1 MRKAGR
7 WMETPGLKTSPPP
20 ASSAWTRQGTPL
32 TTTKRTTTPEP
43 SSLPHRKRLKLA
55 RVSLPEIRYVNLLW
69 CSLAGL
75 RCLRVV
81 PVFVAPIDG
90 PDDRDDKNLLHWLPD
105 PCPTASLCRICITLP
120 CHADIPSPNSGVSLL
135 GDVRLNVQDPRM
147 DLCQLPWRPQHYMAA
162 VEMHDP
168 ILGTPWS
175 LCPRSCL
182 ARIVKKAELEHG
194 LTFRVGFEVE
204 FALASSLTETRTYS
218 SAGAFDEV
226 APFLEDVCETL
237 HELGVGVEQMHK
249 ESGPGQ
255 YEVVLGHRSVMEAV
269 DGLLFAREAIVAVA
283 YRHQRRVSSLPKYMA
298 GHAGNGCHVHLSL
311 WRDGRNLLR
320 PPGLLQTTPSLTNL
334 DDVLKTYGSAEG
346 MLLLDETLRDFLG
359 GLQAL
364 LPALM
369 CFTTPTPNSFR
380 RIQPGAWAGAYSGWG
395 IGNKEVPLRLPVQS
409 LEEGLFTNFEV
420 KLCDATANP
429 YIAVAALLSAGLVG
443 LEAAA
448 TTTKDKLIQNPMLLP
463 PPLDVDP
470 GHLSLGER
478 AQRGIR
484 ALPKDWAEAKT
495 CLMGPEAASLR
506 ELLGGDMVQACVAT
520 RESEWAALKGM
531 TLEKEASF
539 LYDKY

>member
-1 MRKAGR
+1 M
-7 WMETPGLKTSPPP
+7 PP
-20 ASSAWTRQGTPL
+20 AFP
-32 TTTKRTTTPEP
+32 
-43 SSLPHRKRLKLA
+43 PHRKRA
-55 RVSLPEIRYVNLLW
+55 RASLPPEMRYANLLW

-81 PVFVAPIDG
+81 PVFVAAG

-105 PCPTASLCRICITLP
+105 PCPTASLCRVCITLP

-135 GDVRLNVQDPRM
+135 GDVRLNVQDPQM
-147 DLCQLPWRPQHYMAA
+147 GLCQLPWRPQHYMAA
-162 VEMHDP
+162 VEMLDP
-168 ILGTPWS
+168 ISGTPWS

-204 FALASSLTETRTYS
+204 FALASADCQITETRTYS
-218 SAGAFDEV
+218 SAGAFDE
-226 APFLEDVCETL
+226 AASFLQDVCATL
-237 HELGVGVEQMHK
+237 HELGVAVEQMHK

-255 YEVVLGHRSVMEAV
+255 FEVVLGHLPVMEAV

-283 YRHQRRVSSLPKYMA
+283 QRHKRRITFLPKYMA

-311 WRDGRNLLR
+311 WRDGRNLMT
-320 PPGLLQTTPSLTNL
+320 PPGLLKTTPSLSTL
-334 DDVLKTYGSAEG
+334 DDVLEKYGSAEG
-346 MLLLDETLRDFLG
+346 MLLLDETLRSFLG

-380 RIQPGAWAGAYSGWG
+380 RIQPGAWAGAFQGWG

-420 KLCDATANP
+420 KLCDATSNP
-429 YIAVAALLSAGLVG
+429 YISVAALVSAGLVG

-448 TTTKDKLIQNPMLLP
+448 RTTKDKLIPNPMLLP
-463 PPLDVDP
+463 PPLNVDP
-470 GHLSLGER
+470 GQLSLGER
-478 AQRGIR
+478 TQRGIR
-484 ALPKDWAEAKT
+484 ALPKDWEEAKA
-495 CLMGPEAASLR
+495 CLMGQEAAPLR
-506 ELLGGDMVQACVAT
+506 ELLGADMVQACVAT
-520 RESEWAALKGM
+520 RESEWAALRGIS
-531 TLEKEASF
+531 LEKEAVLLF
-539 LYDKY
+539 DKY